1 MWSYSSLLI
10 SGLPWTLSVTA
21 GAFAIGALLGLPV
34 MLAEESTCVPL
45 RLMARTYVNL
55 VRAVPPIVWLFIVYF
70 GIGSSAWL
78 RLTPFGAA
86 LIGLGLISSA
96 HLAEIYRGGM
106 ISIGKGQR
114 EAAAALNLGP
124 LYSFVDVMAPQAI
137 RVALPPAAGYAI
149 GLLKDSAIASAIG
162 VPELT
167 ERANEVAQATLSG
180 LPVYI
185 TLAAIYIVMSLPIA
199 WLARTVDAQLRA
211 RVAR

>member
-1 MWSYSSLLI
+1 MWSYFSLLI
-10 SGLPWTLSVTA
+10 SGLPWTLAVTA
-21 GAFAIGALLGLPV
+21 GAFAMGALLGLPV

-45 RLMARTYVNL
+45 RLIARTYVNL
-55 VRAVPPIVWLFIVYF
+55 VRAVPPLVWLFIVYF
-70 GIGSSAWL
+70 GVGSELL

-124 LYSFVDVMAPQAI
+124 VYSFIDIMAPQAI
-137 RVALPPAAGYAI
+137 RVALPPSAGYAI
-149 GLLKDSAIASAIG
+149 GLLKDSAISSAIG

-167 ERANEVAQATLSG
+167 ERANEAAQATLSG

-185 TLAAIYIVMSLPIA
+185 TLAVIYILMSLPIA
-199 WLARTVDAQLRA
+199 WLARTVDTQLRA
-211 RVAR
+211 KVTR

>member
-1 MWSYSSLLI
+1 
-10 SGLPWTLSVTA
+10 LPWTLSVTA
-21 GAFAIGALLGLPV
+21 GAFVIGAVLGLPV
-34 MLAEESTCVPL
+34 MLAEESTCAPL
-45 RLMARTYVNL
+45 RLIARAYVNL

-70 GIGSSAWL
+70 GVGSELL

-124 LYSFVDVMAPQAI
+124 VYSFIDIMAPQAI
-137 RVALPPAAGYAI
+137 RVALPPSAGYAI

-185 TLAAIYIVMSLPIA
+185 TLAVIYILMSVPIA
-199 WLARTVDAQLRA
+199 WLARTVDSQLRA
-211 RVAR
+211 KVAR

>member
-1 MWSYSSLLI
+1 
-10 SGLPWTLSVTA
+10 
-21 GAFAIGALLGLPV
+21 
-34 MLAEESTCVPL
+34 
-45 RLMARTYVNL
+45 VNL

-70 GIGSSAWL
+70 GVGSGFL

-124 LYSFVDVMAPQAI
+124 VYGFIDVMAPQAV

-149 GLLKDSAIASAIG
+149 GLLKDSAISSAIG

-167 ERANEVAQATLSG
+167 ERANEAAQATLSG
-180 LPVYI
+180 LPVYVA
-185 TLAAIYIVMSLPIA
+185 LAGIYIVMSVPVA
-199 WLARTVDAQLRA
+199 WLARAVDRQLRA
-211 RVAR
+211 TVAR

>member
-1 MWSYSSLLI
+1 MWSYPYLLI
-10 SGLPWTLSVTA
+10 SGLPWTLAVTA
-21 GAFAIGALLGLPV
+21 GAFAMGALLGLPV
-34 MLAEESTCVPL
+34 MLAEESSCAPL
-45 RLMARTYVNL
+45 RLIARAYVNL

-70 GIGSSAWL
+70 GVGSELL

-106 ISIGKGQR
+106 ISIAKGQR
-114 EAAAALNLGP
+114 EAATALNLGP
-124 LYSFVDVMAPQAI
+124 VSSFIDVMAPQAI

-180 LPVYI
+180 LPVYV

-211 RVAR
+211 KVAR

>member
-1 MWSYSSLLI
+1 MWSYPSLLI

-34 MLAEESTCVPL
+34 MLAEESTCAPL
-45 RLMARTYVNL
+45 RLIARAYVNL

-70 GIGSSAWL
+70 GMGSELL

-106 ISIGKGQR
+106 ISIAKGQR

-124 LYSFVDVMAPQAI
+124 VYSFIDIVAPQAI
-137 RVALPPAAGYAI
+137 RVALPPSAGYAI
-149 GLLKDSAIASAIG
+149 GLLKDSAISSAIG

-180 LPVYI
+180 LPVYF
-185 TLAAIYIVMSLPIA
+185 TLAMIYILMSLPIA
-199 WLARTVDAQLRA
+199 WLARVVDTRLRA
-211 RVAR
+211 KVAR

>member
-1 MWSYSSLLI
+1 MWSYASFLI
-10 SGLPWTLSVTA
+10 SGLPWTLAVTA
-21 GAFAIGALLGLPV
+21 GAFAMGALLGLPV

-45 RLMARTYVNL
+45 RLIARAYVNL

-70 GIGSSAWL
+70 GVGSELL

-124 LYSFVDVMAPQAI
+124 VYSFIDIMAPQAI
-137 RVALPPAAGYAI
+137 RVALPPSAGYAI

-199 WLARTVDAQLRA
+199 WLARTVDTQLRA
-211 RVAR
+211 KVTR

>member
-1 MWSYSSLLI
+1 MWSYSYLLI
-10 SGLPWTLSVTA
+10 SGLPWTLAVTA
-21 GAFAIGALLGLPV
+21 GAFAMGALLGLPV
-34 MLAEESTCVPL
+34 MLAEESSCAPL
-45 RLMARTYVNL
+45 RLIARAYVNL

-70 GIGSSAWL
+70 GVGSELL

-124 LYSFVDVMAPQAI
+124 VYSFIDIMAPQAI
-137 RVALPPAAGYAI
+137 RVALPPSAGYAI

-180 LPVYI
+180 LPVYV
-185 TLAAIYIVMSLPIA
+185 TLAAIYILMSLPIA
-199 WLARTVDAQLRA
+199 WLARTVDTQLRA
-211 RVAR
+211 KVAR

>member
-1 MWSYSSLLI
+1 MWSYPSLLI

-34 MLAEESTCVPL
+34 MLAEGSTCAPL
-45 RLMARTYVNL
+45 RLIARAYVNL

-70 GIGSSAWL
+70 GVGSELL

-106 ISIGKGQR
+106 ISIGKGQH
-114 EAAAALNLGP
+114 EAAEALNLGP
-124 LYSFVDVMAPQAI
+124 VYSFIDVMAPQAI
-137 RVALPPAAGYAI
+137 RVALPSSAGYAI
-149 GLLKDSAIASAIG
+149 GLLKDSAISSAIG

-180 LPVYI
+180 LPVYF
-185 TLAAIYIVMSLPIA
+185 TLAVIYILMSLPIA
-199 WLARTVDAQLRA
+199 WLARAVDTRLRA
-211 RVAR
+211 KVAR

>member
-1 MWSYSSLLI
+1 MWSYPSLLF
-10 SGLPWTLSVTA
+10 SGLPWTLAVTA
-21 GAFAIGALLGLPV
+21 GAFAIGALVGLPV
-34 MLAEESTCVPL
+34 MLAEESTCAPL
-45 RLMARTYVNL
+45 RLLARTYVNL

-70 GIGSSAWL
+70 GVGSELL

-106 ISIGKGQR
+106 ISIAKGQR

-124 LYSFVDVMAPQAI
+124 VYSFIDIMAPQAI

-149 GLLKDSAIASAIG
+149 GLLKDSAISSAIG

-167 ERANEVAQATLSG
+167 ERANEAAQATLSG
-180 LPVYI
+180 LPVYF
-185 TLAAIYIVMSLPIA
+185 TLAMIYILMSLPIA
-199 WLARTVDAQLRA
+199 WLARVVDTRLRA
-211 RVAR
+211 KVAR

>member
-1 MWSYSSLLI
+1 MWSYPSLLF
-10 SGLPWTLSVTA
+10 SGLPWTLAVTA
-21 GAFAIGALLGLPV
+21 GAFAIGALVGLPV
-34 MLAEESTCVPL
+34 MLAEESTCAPL
-45 RLMARTYVNL
+45 RLLARTYVNL

-70 GIGSSAWL
+70 GVGSELL

-106 ISIGKGQR
+106 ISIAKGQR

-124 LYSFVDVMAPQAI
+124 VYSFIDIMAPQAI

-149 GLLKDSAIASAIG
+149 GLLKDSAISSAIG

-167 ERANEVAQATLSG
+167 ERANEAAQATLSG

-185 TLAAIYIVMSLPIA
+185 ALAAIYILMSLPVA
-199 WLARTVDAQLRA
+199 WLARVVDTRLRA
-211 RVAR
+211 KVAR

>member
-1 MWSYSSLLI
+1 MWSYASLLI
-10 SGLPWTLSVTA
+10 SGLPWTLAVTA
-21 GAFAIGALLGLPV
+21 GAFAMGALLGLPV

-45 RLMARTYVNL
+45 RLIARTYVNL

-70 GIGSSAWL
+70 GVGSELL

-124 LYSFVDVMAPQAI
+124 VYSFIDIMAPQAI
-137 RVALPPAAGYAI
+137 RVALPPSAGYAI
-149 GLLKDSAIASAIG
+149 GLLKDSAISSAIG

-167 ERANEVAQATLSG
+167 ERANEAAQATLSG

-185 TLAAIYIVMSLPIA
+185 TLAVIYILMSLPIA
-199 WLARTVDAQLRA
+199 WLARTVDTQLRA
-211 RVAR
+211 KVTR

>member
-1 MWSYSSLLI
+1 MWSYPALI
-10 SGLPWTLSVTA
+10 VSGLPWTLAVAA

-34 MLAEESTCVPL
+34 MLVEESSWTPL
-45 RLMARTYVNL
+45 RLLARTYVNL

-70 GIGSSAWL
+70 GIGSDLL
-78 RLTPFGAA
+78 RLSPFGAA

-106 ISIGKGQR
+106 ISIGKGQY

-124 LYSFVDVMAPQAI
+124 VYGFLDVTAPQAL

-167 ERANEVAQATLSG
+167 ERANEAAQATLAG
-180 LPVYI
+180 LPVYVA
-185 TLAAIYIVMSLPIA
+185 LAAIYIVMSVPIA
-199 WLARTVDAQLRA
+199 WLARAVDVKLRA
-211 RVAR
+211 KVARG

>member
-1 MWSYSSLLI
+1 MWSYPYLLI
-10 SGLPWTLSVTA
+10 SGLPWTLAVTA
-21 GAFAIGALLGLPV
+21 GAFAMGALLALPV
-34 MLAEESTCVPL
+34 MLAEESSCAPL
-45 RLMARTYVNL
+45 RLIARAYVNL

-70 GIGSSAWL
+70 GVGSELL

-106 ISIGKGQR
+106 ISIAKGQR
-114 EAAAALNLGP
+114 EAATALNLGP
-124 LYSFVDVMAPQAI
+124 VYSFIDVMAPQAI
-137 RVALPPAAGYAI
+137 RVALPPSAGYAI

-180 LPVYI
+180 LPVYV

-211 RVAR
+211 KVAR

>member
-1 MWSYSSLLI
+1 MWSYPSLLV

-21 GAFAIGALLGLPV
+21 GAFSMGALLGLPV
-34 MLAEESTCVPL
+34 MLAEESTFAPL
-45 RLMARTYVNL
+45 RLIARAYVNL

-70 GIGSSAWL
+70 GVGNELL

-124 LYSFVDVMAPQAI
+124 VYSFIDIMAPQAI
-137 RVALPPAAGYAI
+137 RVALPPSAGFAI
-149 GLLKDSAIASAIG
+149 GLLKDSAISSAIG

-167 ERANEVAQATLSG
+167 ERANEAAQANLSG

-185 TLAAIYIVMSLPIA
+185 ALAAIYIVMSLPIA
-199 WLARTVDAQLRA
+199 WLARAVDTQLRA
-211 RVAR
+211 KVAR

>member
-1 MWSYSSLLI
+1 MWSYFSLLI
-10 SGLPWTLSVTA
+10 SGLPWTLAVTA
-21 GAFAIGALLGLPV
+21 GAFAMGALLGLPV
-34 MLAEESTCVPL
+34 MLAEESTCAPL
-45 RLMARTYVNL
+45 RLIARAYVNL

-70 GIGSSAWL
+70 GVGSELL

-124 LYSFVDVMAPQAI
+124 VYSFIDIMAPQAI
-137 RVALPPAAGYAI
+137 RVALPPSAGYAI

-211 RVAR
+211 KVAR

>member
-1 MWSYSSLLI
+1 MWSYFSLLI
-10 SGLPWTLSVTA
+10 SGLPWTLAVTA
-21 GAFAIGALLGLPV
+21 GAFAMGALLGLPV
-34 MLAEESTCVPL
+34 MLAEESTCAPL
-45 RLMARTYVNL
+45 RLIARAYVNL

-70 GIGSSAWL
+70 GVGSELL

-124 LYSFVDVMAPQAI
+124 VYSFIDIMAPQAI
-137 RVALPPAAGYAI
+137 RVALPPSAGYAI
-149 GLLKDSAIASAIG
+149 GLLKDSAISSAIG

-211 RVAR
+211 KVAR

>member
-1 MWSYSSLLI
+1 MWSYPALLV

-21 GAFAIGALLGLPV
+21 GAFAIGALIGLPV
-34 MLAEESTCVPL
+34 MLAEESSYAPL
-45 RLMARTYVNL
+45 RLIARIYVNL
-55 VRAVPPIVWLFIVYF
+55 VRAVPPIVWLFILYF
-70 GIGSSAWL
+70 GVGSGFL

-124 LYSFVDVMAPQAI
+124 VYGFIDVMAPQAV

-149 GLLKDSAIASAIG
+149 GLLKDSAISSAIG

-167 ERANEVAQATLSG
+167 ERANEAAQATLSG
-180 LPVYI
+180 LPVYVA
-185 TLAAIYIVMSLPIA
+185 LAGIYIVMSVPVA
-199 WLARTVDAQLRA
+199 WLARAVDRQLRA
-211 RVAR
+211 TVAR

>member
-1 MWSYSSLLI
+1 MWSYASLLI
-10 SGLPWTLSVTA
+10 AGLPWTLAVTA
-21 GAFAIGALLGLPV
+21 GAFAMGALLGLPV

-45 RLMARTYVNL
+45 RLIARSYVNL

-70 GIGSSAWL
+70 GVGSELL

-86 LIGLGLISSA
+86 LVGLGLISSA

-124 LYSFVDVMAPQAI
+124 IYSFIDVMAPQAI
-137 RVALPPAAGYAI
+137 RVALPPSAGYAV
-149 GLLKDSAIASAIG
+149 GLLKDSAISSAIG

-167 ERANEVAQATLSG
+167 ERANEAAQATLSG

-185 TLAAIYIVMSLPIA
+185 TLAVIYILMSLPIA
-199 WLARTVDAQLRA
+199 WLARTVDTQLRA
-211 RVAR
+211 TVTRG

>member
-1 MWSYSSLLI
+1 MWSYASPLI
-10 SGLPWTLSVTA
+10 SGLPWTLAVTA
-21 GAFAIGALLGLPV
+21 GAFAIGAALGLPV

-114 EAAAALNLGP
+114 EAAAALNLGSV
-124 LYSFVDVMAPQAI
+124 YSFIDIMAPQAI
-137 RVALPPAAGYAI
+137 RVALPPSAGYAI

-180 LPVYI
+180 LPVYL
-185 TLAAIYIVMSLPIA
+185 TLAAIYILISLPIA
-199 WLARTVDAQLRA
+199 WLARAVDTQLRA
-211 RVAR
+211 KVAR

>member
-1 MWSYSSLLI
+1 MWSYPYLLI
-10 SGLPWTLSVTA
+10 SGLPWTLAVTA
-21 GAFAIGALLGLPV
+21 GAFAMGALLGLPV
-34 MLAEESTCVPL
+34 MLAEESSCAPL
-45 RLMARTYVNL
+45 RLIARAYVNL

-70 GIGSSAWL
+70 GVGSELL

-106 ISIGKGQR
+106 ISIAKGQR
-114 EAAAALNLGP
+114 EAATALNLGP
-124 LYSFVDVMAPQAI
+124 VYSFIDVMAPQAI

-180 LPVYI
+180 LPVYV

-211 RVAR
+211 KVAR

>member
-10 SGLPWTLSVTA
+10 SGLPWTLAVTA
-21 GAFAIGALLGLPV
+21 GAFAMGALIGLPV
-34 MLAEESTCVPL
+34 MLAEESTFVPL
-45 RLMARTYVNL
+45 RLVARTYVNL

-70 GIGSSAWL
+70 GVGSDFI

-106 ISIGKGQR
+106 ISIAKGQR

-124 LYSFVDVMAPQAI
+124 VYGFIDIMAPQAI
-137 RVALPPAAGYAI
+137 RVALPPSAGYAI
-149 GLLKDSAIASAIG
+149 GLLKDSAISSAIG

-167 ERANEVAQATLSG
+167 ERANEAAQATLSG

-199 WLARTVDAQLRA
+199 WLARVVDTQLRA
-211 RVAR
+211 KVAR

>member
-1 MWSYSSLLI
+1 MWSYPYLLI
-10 SGLPWTLSVTA
+10 SGLPWTLAVTA
-21 GAFAIGALLGLPV
+21 GAFAMGALLGLPV
-34 MLAEESTCVPL
+34 MLAEESTCAPL
-45 RLMARTYVNL
+45 RLIARAYVNL

-70 GIGSSAWL
+70 GVGSELL

-124 LYSFVDVMAPQAI
+124 AYSFIDVMAPQAI
-137 RVALPPAAGYAI
+137 RVALPPSAGYAI

-185 TLAAIYIVMSLPIA
+185 TLAVIYILMSLPIA
-199 WLARTVDAQLRA
+199 WLARTVDTQLRA
-211 RVAR
+211 KVAR

>member
-1 MWSYSSLLI
+1 MWSYPSLLV

-21 GAFAIGALLGLPV
+21 GAFSMGALLGLPV
-34 MLAEESTCVPL
+34 MLAEESTFAPL
-45 RLMARTYVNL
+45 RLIARAYVNL

-70 GIGSSAWL
+70 GVGSELL

-124 LYSFVDVMAPQAI
+124 VYSFIDIMAPQAI
-137 RVALPPAAGYAI
+137 RVALPPSAGFAI
-149 GLLKDSAIASAIG
+149 GLLKDSAISSAIG

-167 ERANEVAQATLSG
+167 ERANEAAQANLSG

-185 TLAAIYIVMSLPIA
+185 ALAAIYIVMSVPVA
-199 WLARTVDAQLRA
+199 FLARAVDTRLRA
-211 RVAR
+211 KVAR

>member
-1 MWSYSSLLI
+1 MWSYPSLLI

-34 MLAEESTCVPL
+34 MLAEESTYAPL
-45 RLMARTYVNL
+45 RLIARAYVNL

-70 GIGSSAWL
+70 GVGSELL

-124 LYSFVDVMAPQAI
+124 VYSFIDVMAPQAI
-137 RVALPPAAGYAI
+137 RVALPPSAGYAI

-167 ERANEVAQATLSG
+167 ERANEAAQATLSG

-185 TLAAIYIVMSLPIA
+185 TLAVIYILMSLPIA

-211 RVAR
+211 KVARG

>member
-1 MWSYSSLLI
+1 
-10 SGLPWTLSVTA
+10 
-21 GAFAIGALLGLPV
+21 
-34 MLAEESTCVPL
+34 MLAEESTCAPL
-45 RLMARTYVNL
+45 RLIARAYVNL

-70 GIGSSAWL
+70 GVGSELL

-124 LYSFVDVMAPQAI
+124 AYSFIDVMAPQAI
-137 RVALPPAAGYAI
+137 RVALPPSAGYAI
-149 GLLKDSAIASAIG
+149 GLLKDSAISSAIG

-180 LPVYI
+180 LPVYV
-185 TLAAIYIVMSLPIA
+185 TLAAIYILMSLPIA
-199 WLARTVDAQLRA
+199 WLARTVDTQLRA
-211 RVAR
+211 KVAR

>member
-1 MWSYSSLLI
+1 M
-10 SGLPWTLSVTA
+10 TA
-21 GAFAIGALLGLPV
+21 SACAFAIGALLGLPV
-34 MLAEESTCVPL
+34 MLAEESTCAPL
-45 RLMARTYVNL
+45 RLIARTYVNL

-70 GIGSSAWL
+70 GVGSELL

-114 EAAAALNLGP
+114 EAAAALNLGAV
-124 LYSFVDVMAPQAI
+124 YSFIDVMAPQAI
-137 RVALPPAAGYAI
+137 RVALPPSAGYAI
-149 GLLKDSAIASAIG
+149 GLLKDSAISSAIG

-180 LPVYI
+180 LPVYV
-185 TLAAIYIVMSLPIA
+185 TLAAIYILMSLPIA
-199 WLARTVDAQLRA
+199 WLARTVDTRLRA
-211 RVAR
+211 KVAR

>member
-1 MWSYSSLLI
+1 MWSYPALLV

-21 GAFAIGALLGLPV
+21 GAFAIGALIGLPV
-34 MLAEESTCVPL
+34 MLAEESSYAPL
-45 RLMARTYVNL
+45 RLIARIYVNL

-70 GIGSSAWL
+70 GVGSGFL

-124 LYSFVDVMAPQAI
+124 VYGFIDVMAPQAV

-149 GLLKDSAIASAIG
+149 GLLKDSAISSAIG

-167 ERANEVAQATLSG
+167 ERANEAAQATLSG
-180 LPVYI
+180 LPVYVA
-185 TLAAIYIVMSLPIA
+185 LAGIYIVMSVPVA
-199 WLARTVDAQLRA
+199 WLARAVDRQLRA
-211 RVAR
+211 TVAR

>member
-1 MWSYSSLLI
+1 MWSYPYLLI
-10 SGLPWTLSVTA
+10 SGLPWTLAVTA
-21 GAFAIGALLGLPV
+21 GAFAMGALLGLPV
-34 MLAEESTCVPL
+34 MLAEESTCIPL
-45 RLMARTYVNL
+45 RLIARTYVNL

-70 GIGSSAWL
+70 GVGSELL

-124 LYSFVDVMAPQAI
+124 VYSFTDVMAPQAI
-137 RVALPPAAGYAI
+137 RVALPPSAGYAI
-149 GLLKDSAIASAIG
+149 GLLKDSAISSAIG

-167 ERANEVAQATLSG
+167 ERANEAAQATLSG

-185 TLAAIYIVMSLPIA
+185 TLAVIYILMSLPIA
-199 WLARTVDAQLRA
+199 WLARTVDTQLRA
-211 RVAR
+211 KVTR

>member
-1 MWSYSSLLI
+1 
-10 SGLPWTLSVTA
+10 
-21 GAFAIGALLGLPV
+21 

-70 GIGSSAWL
+70 GVGSSAWL

-124 LYSFVDVMAPQAI
+124 VYSFIDIMAPQAI
-137 RVALPPAAGYAI
+137 RVALPPSAGYAI

-211 RVAR
+211 KVAR

>member
-1 MWSYSSLLI
+1 MWSYASFLI
-10 SGLPWTLSVTA
+10 SGLPWTLAVTA

-45 RLMARTYVNL
+45 RLIARTYVNL

-70 GIGSSAWL
+70 GVGSELL

-124 LYSFVDVMAPQAI
+124 VYSFIDIMAPQAI
-137 RVALPPAAGYAI
+137 RVALPPSAGYAI
-149 GLLKDSAIASAIG
+149 GLLKDSAISSAIG

-167 ERANEVAQATLSG
+167 ERANEAAQATLSG

-185 TLAAIYIVMSLPIA
+185 TLAVIYILMSLPIA
-199 WLARTVDAQLRA
+199 WLARSVDAQLRA

>member
-21 GAFAIGALLGLPV
+21 GAFVIGAVLGLPV
-34 MLAEESTCVPL
+34 MLAEESTCAPL
-45 RLMARTYVNL
+45 RLIARAYVNL

-70 GIGSSAWL
+70 GVGSELL

-124 LYSFVDVMAPQAI
+124 VYSFIDIMAPQAI
-137 RVALPPAAGYAI
+137 RVALPPSAGYAI
-149 GLLKDSAIASAIG
+149 GLLKDSAISSAIG

-211 RVAR
+211 KVAR

>member
-1 MWSYSSLLI
+1 MWSYPSLLI

-34 MLAEESTCVPL
+34 MLARESSWAPL
-45 RLMARTYVNL
+45 RLIAGAYVNL

-70 GIGSSAWL
+70 GVGSELL

-96 HLAEIYRGGM
+96 HIAEIYRGGM
-106 ISIGKGQR
+106 ISIGTGQR

-124 LYSFVDVMAPQAI
+124 VYSFIDIMAPQAI
-137 RVALPPAAGYAI
+137 RVALPPSASYAI
-149 GLLKDSAIASAIG
+149 GLLKDSAISSAIG

-167 ERANEVAQATLSG
+167 ERANEAAQATLSG

-185 TLAAIYIVMSLPIA
+185 ALAVIYILVSLPIA
-199 WLARTVDAQLRA
+199 WLARSVDARLRA
-211 RVAR
+211 KVAR

>member
-1 MWSYSSLLI
+1 MWSYFSLLI
-10 SGLPWTLSVTA
+10 SGLPWTLAVTA
-21 GAFAIGALLGLPV
+21 GAFAMGALLGLPV
-34 MLAEESTCVPL
+34 MLAEESTCAPL
-45 RLMARTYVNL
+45 RLIARAYVNL

-70 GIGSSAWL
+70 GVGSELL

-124 LYSFVDVMAPQAI
+124 MYSFIDIMAPQAI
-137 RVALPPAAGYAI
+137 RVALPPSAGYAI

-211 RVAR
+211 KVAR